1 MGFDQN
7 AQSNAG
13 LGRVNEVLNSYWA
26 HMAPHYYVPDIFGR
40 RMLASYLVPLCPQS
54 LIEVGCGSGELFS
67 IFRDIPLVVGV
78 DWQEGM
84 LKRSA
89 ERIARHEYKNIELQK
104 LDITQPLILEMIH
117 NGIAHTI
124 HKKFDIALTRTV
136 LMHIDP
142 KDIDVA
148 VRNMTLLSDRVL
160 AFEFYNPQCEEK
172 LEFHNWHHEYPA
184 LFAKQGY
191 KVVDAYQR
199 PDGVPQV
206 LFNFVRQPNATKKDR
221 SAVGLSNSA
230 GKTGVSQTRS

>member
-67 IFRDIPLVVGV
+67 IFRDIPLVVAV

-84 LKRSA
+84 LQRSR
-89 ERIARHEYKNIELQK
+89 ERIDRHEYKNIHLAK
-104 LDITQPLILEMIH
+104 VDITQDFIINDAP
-117 NGIAHTI
+117 A
-124 HKKFDIALTRTV
+124 KFDIALTRTV

-142 KDIDVA
+142 KDIDTA
-148 VRNMTLLSDRVL
+148 VHNMTLLSDRVL

-206 LFNFVRQPNATKKDR
+206 LFNFVRQPNAAKKDR

-230 GKTGVSQTRS
+230 GKTGVSQNRS